1 MNLNPADPKA
11 GERAYYVNIGPEGL
25 KHAAGKPFSDP
36 RCGIYLLDIGA
47 LLQLLEPPP
56 RRVLDLGCGTG
67 WTSRFLGKVGY
78 EVTGL
83 DISPEAVETARRLA
97 EAEQLTA
104 VQFLLGDYESFAAAG
119 DYDYVLFYDALH
131 HAEDERTAIATAW
144 RALKP
149 SGAMICF
156 EPGSGHS
163 RSKSSRRA
171 IEEFGVHEKD
181 MPPRKIAQLG
191 RQAGFKRWLFLPSPH
206 DVSRGFYGRDFR
218 RASNRW
224 QLFGEKA
231 WGIYRTITRLFN
243 NGSRGGVTV
252 MWK

>member
-1 MNLNPADPKA
+1 MNLNSADPKA
-11 GERAYYVNIGPEGL
+11 GERAYYANIGPEGL
-25 KHAAGKPFSDP
+25 KHAAGKPFSDS
-36 RCGIYLLDIGA
+36 RCGVYLLDIGA

-67 WTSRFLGKVGY
+67 WTSRFLGKAGY

-97 EAEQLTA
+97 EAEQLTT
-104 VQFLLGDYESFAAAG
+104 VRFVLGDYESFAAAG

-149 SGAMICF
+149 DGAVICF

-171 IEEFGVHEKD
+171 VEEFGVHEKD
-181 MPPRKIAQLG
+181 KPPRKIAQ
-191 RQAGFKRWLFLPSPH
+191 
-206 DVSRGFYGRDFR
+206 
-218 RASNRW
+218 
-224 QLFGEKA
+224 
-231 WGIYRTITRLFN
+231 
-243 NGSRGGVTV
+243 
-252 MWK
+252 